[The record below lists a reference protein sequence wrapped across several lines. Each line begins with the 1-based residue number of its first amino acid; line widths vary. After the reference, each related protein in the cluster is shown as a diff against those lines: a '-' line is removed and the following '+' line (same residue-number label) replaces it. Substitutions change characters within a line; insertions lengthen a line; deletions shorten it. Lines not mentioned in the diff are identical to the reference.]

1 MFEFN
6 YQKHQLSISDP
17 IAMPKASS
25 FLWNKNMMLHMNCR
39 GFANAQFM
47 QPEPSKY
54 AHAPNMEA
62 KTFMQPEQEYFS
74 HHAGRFFY
82 LKCIE
87 TNEIISL
94 PYEPVKTPL
103 DKFTFIAGQQ
113 NISWHIEHW
122 QLQINIHVSLPTED
136 SVELWKI
143 SIKNQ
148 NSVKK
153 TIAIYP
159 YFTIGYMSWMNQS
172 ADYNSS
178 INGIIARSITPYQQV
193 ADYYR
198 NQHLKDWTFF
208 ISKHPCQS
216 WNANQ
221 KSIEGE
227 GGLHAPD
234 DLKKHQLSG
243 VQALYETPVAC
254 MQFCHQLA
262 PQQCITHEFI
272 FGPAN
277 NEQEVI
283 TLRNKYL
290 FEDDGF
296 EQAAS
301 TYQQYF
307 SKMNNRLQ
315 INSPEPDFDEVVNH
329 WLPRQVFYHGDVNR
343 LTTDPQTRN
352 YLQDAMGVSYIAPEL
367 CRQAIITAVTQQ
379 LSSGAMPDGILLSDK
394 ATLKY
399 INLVPHSDHCIWL
412 TICLESYLN
421 TTNDKA
427 ILYQPLRF
435 KDSEKAA
442 PLVEH
447 INLAFDFLLAARN
460 EQGLSLIEQG
470 DWCDPMNMVGHKGK
484 GVSAWLTMATSYSL
498 AIWNKICRLYQ
509 VNSDYIATYEQ
520 EITVLNGA
528 INQYFWHENW
538 YARGITDNKRTF
550 GISTD
555 SEGEIF
561 LNPQAWALL
570 CNAADENQK
579 QGMLRS
585 IKERLLTPYGVMM
598 LSPAYTHMHEDIGRV
613 TQKFPGTAENGS
625 IYNHA
630 SAFFAYSLYQ
640 ENEGSLAFDVIK
652 AMLPSKEDA
661 GKREQMPNFIP
672 NYYRG
677 AYFQI
682 PQMTG
687 KSSQLFNTG
696 TVAWVYRCIIE
707 ELCGIVIQAGN
718 VYLTPK
724 LPNTWPNLSIQYTAL
739 GAKFNIH
746 YQQDNKYNEI
756 TCYLNDQLI
765 NDNIIRNV
773 ISGSTYNIRI
783 LLPVSEDKV

>member
-6 YQKHQLSISDP
+6 YQHHQLSVSDP
-17 IAMPKASS
+17 IAMSKASS

-39 GFANAQFM
+39 GFASAQFM

-62 KTFMQPEQEYFS
+62 KTFIQPEQEYFS

-82 LKCIE
+82 LKCLA
-87 TNEIISL
+87 TNEIVSL
-94 PYEPVKTPL
+94 PYEPVKSPL
-103 DKFTFIAGQQ
+103 DKFTFNANQQ
-113 NISWHIEHW
+113 NISWCIEHW
-122 QLQINIHVSLPTED
+122 QLQIDIQVSLPTED

-143 SIKNQ
+143 NITNQGTVEKN
-148 NSVKK
+148 
-153 TIAIYP
+153 IALYP

-172 ADYNSS
+172 ADYSPS
-178 INGIIARSITPYQQV
+178 MNGIIARSITPYQQV

-221 KSIEGE
+221 KSVEGE
-227 GGLHAPD
+227 GGLQAPD
-234 DLKKHQLSG
+234 DLNTSRLSQA
-243 VQALYETPVAC
+243 QALYETPVAC
-254 MQFCHQLA
+254 LQFCHQLA
-262 PQQCITHEFI
+262 PQESINHAFI

-277 NEQEVI
+277 NEQEII

-290 FEDDGF
+290 LEDDRF

-301 TYQQYF
+301 AYQQYF
-307 SKMNNRLQ
+307 STMKNRLK
-315 INSPEPDFDEVVNH
+315 INSPEPDFNEFVNY

-352 YLQDAMGVSYIAPEL
+352 YLQDAMGVSYLAPNL
-367 CRQAIITAVTQQ
+367 CRQAITTAVTQQ
-379 LSSGAMPDGILLSDK
+379 LSSGAMPDGILLSDQ
-394 ATLKY
+394 AALKY

-421 TTNDKA
+421 TTNDKE
-427 ILYQPLRF
+427 ILNQTLRF
-435 KDSEKAA
+435 KDSENTAS
-442 PLVEH
+442 LIEH

-470 DWCDPMNMVGHKGK
+470 DWCDPMNMVGHQGK

-498 AIWNKICRLYQ
+498 AIWNKICRLYH
-509 VNSDYIATYEQ
+509 VNSDFIASYEQ
-520 EITVLNGA
+520 QIAALNRA
-528 INQYFWHENW
+528 INQYFWYENW
-538 YARGITDNKRTF
+538 YARGITDNERTF
-550 GISTD
+550 GISSD
-555 SEGEIF
+555 AEGEIF
-561 LNPQAWALL
+561 LNPQTWALL
-570 CNAADENQK
+570 CNAADQDKK
-579 QGMLRS
+579 QRMLLS
-585 IKERLLTPYGVMM
+585 IKEKLLTPYGVMM

-640 ENEGSLAFDVIK
+640 HNENNLAFNVIK
-652 AMLPSKEDA
+652 AMLPSTSDA
-661 GKREQMPNFIP
+661 VKREQMPNFIP

-677 AYFQI
+677 AYFQM

-707 ELCGIVIQAGN
+707 ELCGIKIQAGN
-718 VYLTPK
+718 LHLTPK
-724 LPNTWPNLSIQYTAL
+724 LPSSWSNLTISYSAV
-739 GAKFNIH
+739 GANFNIH
-746 YQQDNKYNEI
+746 YQRDNKVNKVTYFLNEQRI
-756 TCYLNDQLI
+756 ENNTIPD
-765 NDNIIRNV
+765 
-773 ISGSTYNIRI
+773 ISQGETYNI
-783 LLPVSEDKV
+783 LVSVPLHKGEV